1 MRYFD
6 KSVYNGE
13 VARNVV
19 MLEYEFPQDFISNSR
34 RLIDIKTGL
43 PLYAQSGSDNG
54 GNNPFMS
61 GMRADNS
68 QEMTVISK
76 NTMIDGN
83 VRSFA
88 DMKIDGNIK
97 GNVETTK
104 NITINGKVVGD
115 LTCDKSTH

>member
-43 PLYAQSGSDNG
+43 PLYAQG
-54 GNNPFMS
+54 GNVFEEYGLKQRKPTPS
-61 GMRADNS
+61 PP
-68 QEMTVISK
+68 I
-76 NTMIDGN
+76 I
-83 VRSFA
+83 
-88 DMKIDGNIK
+88 
-97 GNVETTK
+97 
-104 NITINGKVVGD
+104 
-115 LTCDKSTH
+115 